1 MLRRQMCFDLYHSIF
16 WMKLSRAMKI
26 FPRLKISEFILRR
39 RQYVFCSVVLF
50 GMFLLLRYYFFYP
63 SESSLNDGK
72 CSVVFEHIMQR
83 FKADADI
90 YDAVIVYAD
99 EITDVE
105 PIWLPYTGNGYIT
118 VDVSEK
124 GKMYIRG
131 LTDEFLDTGFR
142 PIVDVTLQSQYK
154 SMLGAYIMHFKDG
167 KVVKLQCY
175 DVGDQCVQV
184 VTTYFVHRTRP
195 SVFIQHISIS
205 NPTDATVILHLHR
218 DDDTLQRFA
227 KSRIESQS
235 QVSAF
240 QYTGSANGKVGM
252 SVILSN
258 FAKLLYVSSKKIEQ
272 LLIPSFVARYT
283 VSEDMDKDQLK
294 SDAVRSALK
303 AFYTVTALHDYSIIE
318 EHTQAWN
325 QLWNSGLSISYSKA
339 PNGLNGDMINGT
351 MYYILCHY
359 ELQSDNSME
368 FSSRPSHCYS
378 SHSTLLPSKLWA
390 KMNSVSTIL
399 SINSLWSYTLVEHGC
414 GNLLLEALLLSF
426 GALKHTTHHLEFDQQ
441 PQDLHRD
448 FFFRNIYF
456 TKSTYVN
463 ICIMVNDENR
473 AVMYAS
479 VNRTS
484 PVGKEL
490 FACDAGCLDPPIE
503 LSSSSTLIPVKR
515 TVPATPILYVTDQR
529 EHIERL
535 KMSIHVREVANAPAH
550 EHHIIALHKHGHRL
564 GGLPPAFW
572 FSLGV
577 LLILFHLFLIKLIY
591 NEYKSDRKPYPSWRY
606 KINYFALEIF
616 DVLCFETSE
625 AYYPVSCLPIEAFY
639 SNENLYDILG
649 VSRDASLK
657 QIKRAFVDLSK
668 KYHPDVNKGDRTCS
682 NRYVKIVEAYSVLS
696 KPESR
701 RKYDLELHAQNY
713 SHENRF
719 GSIYPHVILVCKSFS
734 FSSERPSNK
743 NYQSHYSYSWNSWNP
758 NENPFYYYARQ
769 STSQAKTDDDAADV
783 NVRIIR
789 LVFFLTICSIVL
801 QFIQHHIQRLKH
813 IRNMEIVDQFNAD
826 SEFYQRTLTA
836 EQNMKR
842 IFGSEE

>member
-1 MLRRQMCFDLYHSIF
+1 MPHSTTFSPDIRKVSYYQQFQCKAIF
-16 WMKLSRAMKI
+16 
-26 FPRLKISEFILRR
+26 LKPCTAAAVANFVKNR
-39 RQYVFCSVVLF
+39 RQYAFCSLVLF

-63 SESSLNDGK
+63 NESSLNDGK
-72 CSVVFEHIMQR
+72 CSVVFEHIMQS

-99 EITDVE
+99 EIADEKPV
-105 PIWLPYTGNGYIT
+105 WLPYTGNGYIT

-131 LTDEFLDTGFR
+131 LTDEFLDAGFR
-142 PIVDVTLQSQYK
+142 PIVDVALQTQYK
-154 SMLGAYIMHFKDG
+154 SMLGAYIVHFKDG

-205 NPTDATVILHLHR
+205 NPTDNTVILHLHR
-218 DDDTLQRFA
+218 DDDTLQRFT
-227 KSRIESQS
+227 KSRVESQS

-258 FAKLLYVSSKKIEQ
+258 FAKLLH
-272 LLIPSFVARYT
+272 
-283 VSEDMDKDQLK
+283 
-294 SDAVRSALK
+294 
-303 AFYTVTALHDYSIIE
+303 AFYTVTALDDHPIIE

-368 FSSRPSHCYS
+368 FSNRPSHCYS

-390 KMNSVSTIL
+390 KLNSVSTIL

-414 GNLLLEALLLSF
+414 GNLLYMSNLLAGATGVVQALLLSF
-426 GALKHTTHHLEFDQQ
+426 GALKHTAHHLEFDQQ

-463 ICIMVNDENR
+463 IRVMVNDENR
-473 AVMYAS
+473 AIMYAS

-484 PVGKEL
+484 PTGKEL

-577 LLILFHLFLIKLIY
+577 F
-591 NEYKSDRKPYPSWRY
+591 
-606 KINYFALEIF
+606 
-616 DVLCFETSE
+616 
-625 AYYPVSCLPIEAFY
+625 
-639 SNENLYDILG
+639 NENFYDILG
-649 VSRDASLK
+649 VSRHASLK

-682 NRYVKIVEAYSVLS
+682 SRYVKIVEAYSILS

-701 RKYDLELHAQNY
+701 RKYDAELHAQNY
-713 SHENRF
+713 SHENR
-719 GSIYPHVILVCKSFS
+719 
-734 FSSERPSNK
+734 ERPSNK
-743 NYQSHYSYSWNSWNP
+743 NYQSSYSYGWNSWNQS
-758 NENPFYYYARQ
+758 PFYYYVRQ
-769 STSQAKTDDDAADV
+769 STSQTKADDDATDV
-783 NVRIIR
+783 NVHIIR
-789 LVFFLTICSIVL
+789 VVFFVTLAVYRGLDILGIWKLSISSMLILSFIEAFSQPHVDLSRGEGARRLSSPVTFGHVQPGQRFLAFHREAERRTGEAAHPMEPESYTERAPWRGRCRKTLPTRLWELAL
-801 QFIQHHIQRLKH
+801 QAGISKLWTAYH
-813 IRNMEIVDQFNAD
+813 
-826 SEFYQRTLTA
+826 SE
-836 EQNMKR
+836 
-842 IFGSEE
+842 

>member
-1 MLRRQMCFDLYHSIF
+1 MEQHLPQHLCHLILTMLMLVCN
-16 WMKLSRAMKI
+16 KLSRAMKI
-26 FPRLKISEFILRR
+26 FPRLKISEFLLRR
-39 RQYVFCSVVLF
+39 RQYVFCSLVLF

-63 SESSLNDGK
+63 NESSLNDGK
-72 CSVVFEHIMQR
+72 CSVVFEHIMQS
-83 FKADADI
+83 FKDDADI

-99 EITDVE
+99 EIADE
-105 PIWLPYTGNGYIT
+105 KPMWLPYTGNGNIT
-118 VDVSEK
+118 VDVFEK

-131 LTDEFLDTGFR
+131 LTGEFLDTGFR
-142 PIVDVTLQSQYK
+142 PIVDVTLQTQYK
-154 SMLGAYIMHFKDG
+154 SMLGAYIVHFKDG

-205 NPTDATVILHLHR
+205 NPTDNTVILHLHR
-218 DDDTLQRFA
+218 DDDTLQRFT

-252 SVILSN
+252 SVVLSN
-258 FAKLLYVSSKKIEQ
+258 FAKLLHVSSKKIEQ
-272 LLIPSFVARYT
+272 LLIPSFVTRYT
-283 VSEDMDKDQLK
+283 VSEDVNKDQLK
-294 SDAVRSALK
+294 SDAVHSTLK
-303 AFYTVTALHDYSIIE
+303 AFYTVTALDDYPIIE

-359 ELQSDNSME
+359 ELQSDNSIE
-368 FSSRPSHCYS
+368 FSNRPSHCYS

-390 KMNSVSTIL
+390 KLNSVSTIL

-414 GNLLLEALLLSF
+414 GNLLYMSNLLAGATGVVQALLLSF
-426 GALKHTTHHLEFDQQ
+426 GALKHTAHHLEFDQQ

-463 ICIMVNDENR
+463 IRIMVNDENR
-473 AVMYAS
+473 AIMYAS

-484 PVGKEL
+484 PAGKEL

-591 NEYKSDRKPYPSWRY
+591 NEYKSDRKPYPNWRY
-606 KINYFALEIF
+606 
-616 DVLCFETSE
+616 T
-625 AYYPVSCLPIEAFY
+625 FY

-649 VSRDASLK
+649 VSRHASLK

-682 NRYVKIVEAYSVLS
+682 SRYVKIVEAYSILS

-701 RKYDLELHAQNY
+701 RKYDAELHAQNY
-713 SHENRF
+713 SHENR
-719 GSIYPHVILVCKSFS
+719 
-734 FSSERPSNK
+734 ERPSNK
-743 NYQSHYSYSWNSWNP
+743 NYQSSYSYGWNYWNP
-758 NENPFYYYARQ
+758 NESPFYYYYYYTRQ
-769 STSQAKTDDDAADV
+769 STSQAKADDDAADV
-783 NVRIIR
+783 NVQIIR
-789 LVFFLTICSIVL
+789 VVFFATLAGTVL
-801 QFIQHHIQRLKH
+801 HIQRLRH
-813 IRNMEIVDQFNAD
+813 IRNMEVVDQFNVD
-826 SEFYQRTLTA
+826 SEFYRRTLTP

-842 IFGSEE
+842 LFGSEE

>member
-1 MLRRQMCFDLYHSIF
+1 
-16 WMKLSRAMKI
+16 
-26 FPRLKISEFILRR
+26 
-39 RQYVFCSVVLF
+39 LF

-63 SESSLNDGK
+63 NESSLNDGK
-72 CSVVFEHIMQR
+72 CSVVFEHIMQS

-99 EITDVE
+99 EIADEKPV
-105 PIWLPYTGNGYIT
+105 WLPYTGNGYIT

-131 LTDEFLDTGFR
+131 LTDEFLDAGFR
-142 PIVDVTLQSQYK
+142 PIVDVALQTQYK
-154 SMLGAYIMHFKDG
+154 SMLGAYIVHFKDG

-205 NPTDATVILHLHR
+205 NPTDNTVILHLHR
-218 DDDTLQRFA
+218 DDDTLQRFT
-227 KSRIESQS
+227 KSRVESQS

-258 FAKLLYVSSKKIEQ
+258 FAKLLH
-272 LLIPSFVARYT
+272 
-283 VSEDMDKDQLK
+283 
-294 SDAVRSALK
+294 
-303 AFYTVTALHDYSIIE
+303 AFYTVTALDDHPIIE

-368 FSSRPSHCYS
+368 FSNRPSHCYS

-390 KMNSVSTIL
+390 KLNSVSTIL

-414 GNLLLEALLLSF
+414 GNLLYMSNLLAGATGVVQALLLSF
-426 GALKHTTHHLEFDQQ
+426 GALKHTAHHLEFDQQ

-463 ICIMVNDENR
+463 IRVMVNDENR
-473 AVMYAS
+473 AIMYAS

-484 PVGKEL
+484 PTGKEL

-577 LLILFHLFLIKLIY
+577 F
-591 NEYKSDRKPYPSWRY
+591 
-606 KINYFALEIF
+606 
-616 DVLCFETSE
+616 
-625 AYYPVSCLPIEAFY
+625 
-639 SNENLYDILG
+639 NENFYDILG
-649 VSRDASLK
+649 VSRHASLK

-682 NRYVKIVEAYSVLS
+682 SRYVKIVEAYSILS

-701 RKYDLELHAQNY
+701 RKYDAELHAQNY
-713 SHENRF
+713 SHENR
-719 GSIYPHVILVCKSFS
+719 
-734 FSSERPSNK
+734 ERPSNK
-743 NYQSHYSYSWNSWNP
+743 NYQSSYSYGWNSWNQS
-758 NENPFYYYARQ
+758 PFYYYVRQ
-769 STSQAKTDDDAADV
+769 STSQTKADDDATDV
-783 NVRIIR
+783 NVHIIR
-789 LVFFLTICSIVL
+789 VVFFVTLAVYRGLDILGIWKLSISSMLILSFIEAFSQPHVDLSRGEGARRLSSPVTFGHVQPGQRFLAFHREAERRTGEAAHPMEPESYTERAPWRGRCRKTLPTRLWELAL
-801 QFIQHHIQRLKH
+801 QAGISKLWTAYH
-813 IRNMEIVDQFNAD
+813 
-826 SEFYQRTLTA
+826 SE
-836 EQNMKR
+836 
-842 IFGSEE
+842 

>member
-1 MLRRQMCFDLYHSIF
+1 MLRRHLCHLILTQMGFDLYPSIF

-26 FPRLKISEFILRR
+26 FPRLKISEFFLRR
-39 RQYVFCSVVLF
+39 RQYVFCSLVLF

-63 SESSLNDGK
+63 NESSLNDGK
-72 CSVVFEHIMQR
+72 CSVVFEHIMQS

-99 EITDVE
+99 EIADE
-105 PIWLPYTGNGYIT
+105 KPMWLPYTGNGNIT
-118 VDVSEK
+118 VDVFEK

-131 LTDEFLDTGFR
+131 LTGEFLDTGFR
-142 PIVDVTLQSQYK
+142 PIVDVTLQTQYK
-154 SMLGAYIMHFKDG
+154 SMLGAYIVHFKDG

-205 NPTDATVILHLHR
+205 NPTDNTVILHLHR
-218 DDDTLQRFA
+218 DDDTLQRFT

-235 QVSAF
+235 QVTAF

-252 SVILSN
+252 SVVLSN
-258 FAKLLYVSSKKIEQ
+258 FAKLLH
-272 LLIPSFVARYT
+272 
-283 VSEDMDKDQLK
+283 
-294 SDAVRSALK
+294 
-303 AFYTVTALHDYSIIE
+303 AFYTVTALDDYPIIE

-359 ELQSDNSME
+359 VLQSDNSME
-368 FSSRPSHCYS
+368 FSNRPSHCYS

-390 KMNSVSTIL
+390 KLNSVSTIL

-414 GNLLLEALLLSF
+414 GNLLYMSNLLAGATGVVQALLLSF
-426 GALKHTTHHLEFDQQ
+426 GALKHTAHHLEFDQQ

-463 ICIMVNDENR
+463 IRIMVNDENR
-473 AVMYAS
+473 AIMYAS

-484 PVGKEL
+484 PAGKEL

-577 LLILFHLFLIKLIY
+577 F
-591 NEYKSDRKPYPSWRY
+591 
-606 KINYFALEIF
+606 
-616 DVLCFETSE
+616 
-625 AYYPVSCLPIEAFY
+625 
-639 SNENLYDILG
+639 NENLYDILG
-649 VSRDASLK
+649 VSRHASLK

-682 NRYVKIVEAYSVLS
+682 SRYVKIVEAYSILS

-701 RKYDLELHAQNY
+701 RKYDAELHAQNY
-713 SHENRF
+713 SHENR
-719 GSIYPHVILVCKSFS
+719 
-734 FSSERPSNK
+734 ERPSNK
-743 NYQSHYSYSWNSWNP
+743 NYQSSYSYGWNFWNP
-758 NENPFYYYARQ
+758 NESPFYYYYYTRQ
-769 STSQAKTDDDAADV
+769 STSQAKADDDAADM
-783 NVRIIR
+783 NVHIIR
-789 LVFFLTICSIVL
+789 VVFFVTLASTVL
-801 QFIQHHIQRLKH
+801 HIQRLRH
-813 IRNMEIVDQFNAD
+813 IRNMEVVDQFNVD
-826 SEFYQRTLTA
+826 SEFYRRTLTP

-842 IFGSEE
+842 LFGSEE

>member
-303 AFYTVTALHDYSIIE
+303 
-318 EHTQAWN
+318 
-325 QLWNSGLSISYSKA
+325 LWNSGLSISYSKA

-414 GNLLLEALLLSF
+414 GNLLNLLAGATGVVQALLLSF

>member
-1 MLRRQMCFDLYHSIF
+1 M
-16 WMKLSRAMKI
+16 MKLYFNYDS
-26 FPRLKISEFILRR
+26 FSR
-39 RQYVFCSVVLF
+39 RQYVFCSLVLF

-63 SESSLNDGK
+63 NESSLNDGK
-72 CSVVFEHIMQR
+72 CSVVFEHIMQS

-99 EITDVE
+99 EIADE
-105 PIWLPYTGNGYIT
+105 KPMWLPYTGNGNIT
-118 VDVSEK
+118 VDVFEK

-131 LTDEFLDTGFR
+131 LTGEFLDTGFR
-142 PIVDVTLQSQYK
+142 PIVDVTLQTQYK
-154 SMLGAYIMHFKDG
+154 SMLGAYIVHFKDG

-205 NPTDATVILHLHR
+205 NPTVNL
-218 DDDTLQRFA
+218 
-227 KSRIESQS
+227 IESQS

-252 SVILSN
+252 SVVLSN
-258 FAKLLYVSSKKIEQ
+258 FAKLLH
-272 LLIPSFVARYT
+272 LLIPSFVTRYT
-283 VSEDMDKDQLK
+283 VSEDVNKDQLK
-294 SDAVRSALK
+294 SDAIHSALK
-303 AFYTVTALHDYSIIE
+303 AFYTVTALDDYPIIE
-318 EHTQAWN
+318 EHTKAWN

-368 FSSRPSHCYS
+368 FSNRPSHCYS
-378 SHSTLLPSKLWA
+378 SHSTYMS
-390 KMNSVSTIL
+390 
-399 SINSLWSYTLVEHGC
+399 
-414 GNLLLEALLLSF
+414 NLLAGATGVVQALLLSF
-426 GALKHTTHHLEFDQQ
+426 GALKHTAHHLEFDQQ

-463 ICIMVNDENR
+463 IRIMVNDENR
-473 AVMYAS
+473 AIMYAS

-484 PVGKEL
+484 PAGKEL

-577 LLILFHLFLIKLIY
+577 LLILFHLFLFKLIY
-591 NEYKSDRKPYPSWRY
+591 ND
-606 KINYFALEIF
+606 
-616 DVLCFETSE
+616 
-625 AYYPVSCLPIEAFY
+625 
-639 SNENLYDILG
+639 NENLYDILG
-649 VSRDASLK
+649 VSRHASLK

-668 KYHPDVNKGDRTCS
+668 K
-682 NRYVKIVEAYSVLS
+682 
-696 KPESR
+696 
-701 RKYDLELHAQNY
+701 
-713 SHENRF
+713 
-719 GSIYPHVILVCKSFS
+719 VIL
-734 FSSERPSNK
+734 
-743 NYQSHYSYSWNSWNP
+743 YIYIY
-758 NENPFYYYARQ
+758 
-769 STSQAKTDDDAADV
+769 
-783 NVRIIR
+783 
-789 LVFFLTICSIVL
+789 
-801 QFIQHHIQRLKH
+801 
-813 IRNMEIVDQFNAD
+813 
-826 SEFYQRTLTA
+826 
-836 EQNMKR
+836 
-842 IFGSEE
+842 

>member
-1 MLRRQMCFDLYHSIF
+1 MEQHLPQHLCHLILTMLMLVCN
-16 WMKLSRAMKI
+16 KLSRAMKI
-26 FPRLKISEFILRR
+26 FPRLKISEFLLRR
-39 RQYVFCSVVLF
+39 RQYVFCSLVLF

-63 SESSLNDGK
+63 NESSLNDGK
-72 CSVVFEHIMQR
+72 CSVVFEHIMQS
-83 FKADADI
+83 FKDDADI

-99 EITDVE
+99 EIADE
-105 PIWLPYTGNGYIT
+105 KPMWLPYTGNGNIT
-118 VDVSEK
+118 VDVFEK

-131 LTDEFLDTGFR
+131 LTGEFLDTGFR
-142 PIVDVTLQSQYK
+142 PIVDVTLQTQYK
-154 SMLGAYIMHFKDG
+154 SMLGAYIVHFKDG

-205 NPTDATVILHLHR
+205 NPTDNTVILHLHR
-218 DDDTLQRFA
+218 DDDTLQRFT

-252 SVILSN
+252 SVVLSN
-258 FAKLLYVSSKKIEQ
+258 FAKLLH
-272 LLIPSFVARYT
+272 
-283 VSEDMDKDQLK
+283 
-294 SDAVRSALK
+294 
-303 AFYTVTALHDYSIIE
+303 AFYTVTALDDYPIIE

-359 ELQSDNSME
+359 ELQSDNSIE
-368 FSSRPSHCYS
+368 FSNRPSHCYS

-390 KMNSVSTIL
+390 KLNSVSTIL

-414 GNLLLEALLLSF
+414 GNLLYMSNLLAGATGVVQALLLSF
-426 GALKHTTHHLEFDQQ
+426 GALKHTAHHLEFDQQ

-463 ICIMVNDENR
+463 IRIMVNDENR
-473 AVMYAS
+473 AIMYAS

-484 PVGKEL
+484 PAGKEL

-577 LLILFHLFLIKLIY
+577 F
-591 NEYKSDRKPYPSWRY
+591 
-606 KINYFALEIF
+606 
-616 DVLCFETSE
+616 
-625 AYYPVSCLPIEAFY
+625 
-639 SNENLYDILG
+639 NENLYDILG
-649 VSRDASLK
+649 VSRHASLK

-682 NRYVKIVEAYSVLS
+682 SRYVKIVEAYSILS

-701 RKYDLELHAQNY
+701 RKYDAELHAQNY
-713 SHENRF
+713 SHENR
-719 GSIYPHVILVCKSFS
+719 
-734 FSSERPSNK
+734 ERPSNK
-743 NYQSHYSYSWNSWNP
+743 NYQSSYSYGWNYWNP
-758 NENPFYYYARQ
+758 NESPFYYYYYYTRQ
-769 STSQAKTDDDAADV
+769 STSQAKADDDAADV
-783 NVRIIR
+783 NVQIIR
-789 LVFFLTICSIVL
+789 VVFFATLAGTVL
-801 QFIQHHIQRLKH
+801 HIQRLRH
-813 IRNMEIVDQFNAD
+813 IRNMEVVDQFNVD
-826 SEFYQRTLTA
+826 SEFYRRTLTP

-842 IFGSEE
+842 LFGSEE

>member
-1 MLRRQMCFDLYHSIF
+1 MCFDLHPSIF

-90 YDAVIVYAD
+90 YDAIIVYAD

-142 PIVDVTLQSQYK
+142 PIVDVTLQNQYK
-154 SMLGAYIMHFKDG
+154 SMLEAYIIHFKDG

-175 DVGDQCVQV
+175 DVGNQCVQV

-205 NPTDATVILHLHR
+205 NPTDTTVILHLHR
-218 DDDTLQRFA
+218 YEDTLQRFV

-240 QYTGSANGKVGM
+240 QYIGSANGKVGM
-252 SVILSN
+252 SVILSD
-258 FAKLLYVSSKKIEQ
+258 FAKLLYVSSKKVEQ
-272 LLIPSFVARYT
+272 LLIPSFIARYT

-294 SDAVRSALK
+294 SDAINTALK
-303 AFYTVTALHDYSIIE
+303 AFYAVTALDDYSIIE

-359 ELQSDNSME
+359 ELQSDNSVE

-399 SINSLWSYTLVEHGC
+399 LINSLWSYTLVEHGC
-414 GNLLLEALLLSF
+414 GNLLLEGATGVVQALLLSF

-463 ICIMVNDENR
+463 IRIMVNDENR

-484 PVGKEL
+484 PAGKEL

-606 KINYFALEIF
+606 KINFIALEIF
-616 DVLCFETSE
+616 DALCFETSE
-625 AYYPVSCLPIEAFY
+625 AADKFIEAFY

-701 RKYDLELHAQNY
+701 RKYDSELNAQNY
-713 SHENRF
+713 SHEN
-719 GSIYPHVILVCKSFS
+719 
-734 FSSERPSNK
+734 SERPSNK
-743 NYQSHYSYSWNSWNP
+743 NYQSSYSYSWYSWNP
-758 NENPFYYYARQ
+758 NLNSFYYYARH
-769 STSQAKTDDDAADV
+769 STNQAKPNDDAADV
-783 NVRIIR
+783 NVRVIR
-789 LVFFLTICSIVL
+789 LVFFLTIFSFVL